1 LNFITR
7 STNSLTN
14 NVIGI
19 FMSLVKSI
27 GNKKV
32 NFDFNKN
39 FISIFIDKI
48 NTSDLQFINQTL
60 KDLHPSDVANLI
72 ENLPYENRV
81 KLMEIESFN
90 LAPEIF
96 IELNE
101 SVQSEVLQLLSID
114 SISNIIKRLESD
126 NAVAILENLEL
137 SKKNLILDKL
147 PPKDRF
153 LLEEGLSYPEDS
165 AARIMQREFTAIPSD
180 WTVGQ
185 TIDYLR
191 ESKDLPQEFLE
202 IFIVDNDFKPIG
214 IVPSSRV
221 LRTSRDSKMNS
232 IMREMPVLI
241 SVNMDKEEVGYT
253 FENYNLLSAGV
264 VNKDNK
270 LVGMITADDVVTV
283 VQEEAEEDVL
293 RLAGV
298 GDEEI
303 TDSVFVKTKRRFN
316 WLLVNLATALLASWV
331 ISIFGAEIEKV
342 VALAFLMPIVA
353 SMGGNAG
360 MQTLAVT
367 IRAIATKELSSSNIN
382 KIVGKEFFIGV
393 LNGIIFAVIT
403 GVVVLLWFKQIDLS
417 IIIAASMVLNMIVAG
432 LFGILIPVTLKKFKI
447 DPALASSVFVTTVTD
462 VIGFLSFL
470 GIGSLVFL

>member
-1 LNFITR
+1 
-7 STNSLTN
+7 
-14 NVIGI
+14 
-19 FMSLVKSI
+19 MSLIKSI

-32 NFDFNKN
+32 NLDFNKN
-39 FISIFIDKI
+39 FITIFSDKI
-48 NTSDLQFINQTL
+48 NIGDLQFINQTL

-72 ENLPYENRV
+72 ENLSFETRV
-81 KLMEIESFN
+81 KLIEIESFN
-90 LAPEIF
+90 VAPEIF

-101 SVQSEVLQLLSID
+101 SIQSEVLHLLSLD

-126 NAVAILENLEL
+126 DAVSILENLEL
-137 SKKNLILDKL
+137 EKKNLILDKL

-202 IFIVDNDFKPIG
+202 IFIVDNEFKPIG

-221 LRTSRDSKMNS
+221 LRTARESKMNL

-241 SVNMDKEEVGYT
+241 SVNMDKEEVGQA
-253 FENYNLLSAGV
+253 FENYNLVSAGV
-264 VNKDNK
+264 VNKNNK
-270 LVGMITADDVVTV
+270 LVGMITADDIVTV
-283 VQEEAEEDVL
+283 VQEEAEEDAL

-298 GDEEI
+298 GNEEI

-382 KIVGKEFFIGV
+382 KIVTKEFFIGV

-403 GVVVLLWFKQIDLS
+403 GAVVQLWFKQIDLS

-432 LFGILIPVTLKKFKI
+432 LFGILIPVTLKKMNI

>member
-1 LNFITR
+1 
-7 STNSLTN
+7 
-14 NVIGI
+14 
-19 FMSLVKSI
+19 MSLIKSI
-27 GNKKV
+27 GSKKV

-39 FISIFIDKI
+39 FISTFIEKI
-48 NTSDLQFINQTL
+48 NSSDLQFINQTL

-72 ENLPYENRV
+72 ENLPEETRV
-81 KLMEIESFN
+81 KLIEIESFN
-90 LAPEIF
+90 IAPEIF

-101 SVQSEVLQLLSID
+101 SIQSEVLQLLSND
-114 SISNIIKRLESD
+114 SISNIVKRLESD

-137 SKKNLILDKL
+137 EKKNSILNKL

-221 LRTSRDSKMNS
+221 LRTPRESKMNL

-241 SVNMDKEEVGYT
+241 SVNMDKEEVGHT
-253 FENYNLLSAGV
+253 FENYNLVSAGV
-264 VNKDNK
+264 VNKNNK

-303 TDSVFVKTKRRFN
+303 TDTVFVKTKRRFN

-403 GVVVLLWFKQIDLS
+403 GIVVQLWFKQIDLS

-432 LFGILIPVTLKKFKI
+432 LFGILIPVTLKKMKI

>member
-1 LNFITR
+1 
-7 STNSLTN
+7 
-14 NVIGI
+14 
-19 FMSLVKSI
+19 MSLIKSI

-32 NFDFNKN
+32 NLDFNKN
-39 FISIFIDKI
+39 FITTFSDKI
-48 NTSDLQFINQTL
+48 NIGDLQFINQTL

-72 ENLPYENRV
+72 ENLSYETRV
-81 KLMEIESFN
+81 KLIEIESFN
-90 LAPEIF
+90 VAPEIF

-101 SVQSEVLQLLSID
+101 SIQSEVLLVLSID
-114 SISNIIKRLESD
+114 SISNIVKRLESD
-126 NAVAILENLEL
+126 DAVSILENLEL
-137 SKKNLILDKL
+137 KKKNLILDKL

-202 IFIVDNDFKPIG
+202 IFVVDNEFKPIG

-221 LRTSRDSKMNS
+221 LRTARDSKMNL

-241 SVNMDKEEVGYT
+241 SVNMDKEEVGQA
-253 FENYNLLSAGV
+253 FENYNLVSAGV
-264 VNKDNK
+264 VNKNNK
-270 LVGMITADDVVTV
+270 LVGMITADDIVTV

-298 GDEEI
+298 GNEEI

-382 KIVGKEFFIGV
+382 KIVGKEFLIGV
-393 LNGIIFAVIT
+393 LNGIIFAIIT
-403 GVVVLLWFKQIDLS
+403 GIIVQLWFKQFDLS

-432 LFGILIPVTLKKFKI
+432 LFGILIPVTLKKMNI

>member
-1 LNFITR
+1 
-7 STNSLTN
+7 
-14 NVIGI
+14 
-19 FMSLVKSI
+19 MSLIKSI
-27 GNKKV
+27 GDKKV
-32 NFDFNKN
+32 NLEFNKN
-39 FISIFIDKI
+39 FITTFSDKI
-48 NTSDLQFINQTL
+48 NNSDLQFINQTL

-72 ENLPYENRV
+72 ENLADETRT
-81 KLMEIESFN
+81 KLIEIESFSI
-90 LAPEIF
+90 APEIF

-101 SVQSEVLQLLSID
+101 SIQSEVLKLLSLD
-114 SISNIIKRLESD
+114 SIANIIKRLESD

-137 SKKNLILDKL
+137 EKKNLILDKL
-147 PPKDRF
+147 PPKDRY

-221 LRTSRDSKMNS
+221 LRAPRDSKMNA

-241 SVNMDKEEVGYT
+241 SVNMDKEEVGLA
-253 FENYNLLSAGV
+253 FENYNLVSAGV
-264 VNKDNK
+264 VNKNNK

-303 TDSVFVKTKRRFN
+303 TDTVFVKTKRRFN

-331 ISIFGAEIEKV
+331 ISLFGAEIEKV

-382 KIVGKEFFIGV
+382 KIVAKEFLIGV
-393 LNGIIFAVIT
+393 LNGIIFAIIT
-403 GVVVLLWFKQIDLS
+403 GLIVQLWFKQIDLS

-432 LFGILIPVTLKKFKI
+432 LFGILIPVTLKKMNI

>member
-1 LNFITR
+1 
-7 STNSLTN
+7 
-14 NVIGI
+14 
-19 FMSLVKSI
+19 MSLIKSI

-32 NFDFNKN
+32 NLDFNKN
-39 FISIFIDKI
+39 FITTFSDKI
-48 NTSDLQFINQTL
+48 NIGDLQFINQTL

-72 ENLPYENRV
+72 ENLAYETRV
-81 KLMEIESFN
+81 KLIEIESFN
-90 LAPEIF
+90 IAPEIF

-101 SVQSEVLQLLSID
+101 SIQSEVLQLLSIN

-126 NAVAILENLEL
+126 DAVSILENLEL
-137 SKKNLILDKL
+137 NKKNLILDKL

-191 ESKDLPQEFLE
+191 ESKELPQEFLE
-202 IFIVDNDFKPIG
+202 IFIVDNEFIPIG

-221 LRTSRDSKMNS
+221 LRTSRESKMSS

-241 SVNMDKEEVGYT
+241 SVNMDKEEVGHT
-253 FENYNLLSAGV
+253 FENYNLVSAGV
-264 VNKDNK
+264 VNKNNK

-293 RLAGV
+293 LLAGV
-298 GDEEI
+298 GNEEI

-382 KIVGKEFFIGV
+382 KIISKEFFIGV
-393 LNGIIFAVIT
+393 LNGIIFAIIT
-403 GVVVLLWFKQIDLS
+403 GIIVQLWFKQSDLS

-432 LFGILIPVTLKKFKI
+432 LCGILIPVTLKKMNI

>member
-1 LNFITR
+1 
-7 STNSLTN
+7 
-14 NVIGI
+14 
-19 FMSLVKSI
+19 MSLIKSI

-32 NFDFNKN
+32 NLDFNKN
-39 FISIFIDKI
+39 FITIFSDKI
-48 NTSDLQFINQTL
+48 NISDLQFINQTL

-72 ENLPYENRV
+72 ENLADETRI
-81 KLMEIESFN
+81 KLIEIESFSI
-90 LAPEIF
+90 APEIF

-101 SVQSEVLQLLSID
+101 SIQTEVLKLLSID
-114 SISNIIKRLESD
+114 SITNIIKRLESD

-137 SKKNLILDKL
+137 DKKNLILDKL

-202 IFIVDNDFKPIG
+202 IFIVDNEFKPIG

-241 SVNMDKEEVGYT
+241 SVNMDKEEVGHT

-264 VNKDNK
+264 VNKNNK
-270 LVGMITADDVVTV
+270 LVGVITADDVVTV
-283 VQEEAEEDVL
+283 VQEEAEEDAL

-298 GDEEI
+298 GNEEI
-303 TDSVFVKTKRRFN
+303 TDSVLVKTRRRFN
-316 WLLVNLATALLASWV
+316 WLLINLGTALLASWV

-382 KIVGKEFFIGV
+382 KIVGKEFLIGV
-393 LNGIIFAVIT
+393 LNGIIFAIIT
-403 GVVVLLWFKQIDLS
+403 GLIVHLWFKQIDLS

-432 LFGILIPVTLKKFKI
+432 LFGILIPVTLKKMNI

>member
-1 LNFITR
+1 
-7 STNSLTN
+7 
-14 NVIGI
+14 
-19 FMSLVKSI
+19 MSLIKSI

-32 NFDFNKN
+32 NLDFNKN
-39 FISIFIDKI
+39 FITVFSEKI
-48 NTSDLQFINQTL
+48 NVGDLQFINQTL
-60 KDLHPSDVANLI
+60 KDSHPSDIANLI
-72 ENLPYENRV
+72 ENLSYETRV
-81 KLMEIESFN
+81 KLIEIESFN
-90 LAPEIF
+90 IGPEIF

-101 SVQSEVLQLLSID
+101 SIQSEVLQLISID

-126 NAVAILENLEL
+126 DAVSILENLEL
-137 SKKNLILDKL
+137 DKKNLILDKL

-214 IVPSSRV
+214 TVPSSRV
-221 LRTSRDSKMNS
+221 LRAARDSKMNA
-232 IMREMPVLI
+232 IMREMPILI
-241 SVNMDKEEVGYT
+241 SVDMDKEEVGHS
-253 FENYNLLSAGV
+253 FENYNLVSAGV

-316 WLLVNLATALLASWV
+316 WLLVNLGTALLASWV

-382 KIVGKEFFIGV
+382 KIVGKEFLIGV
-393 LNGIIFAVIT
+393 LNGIIFAIIT
-403 GVVVLLWFKQIDLS
+403 GFIVHLWFKQIDLS

-432 LFGILIPVTLKKFKI
+432 LFGILIPVTLKKFNI

>member
-1 LNFITR
+1 
-7 STNSLTN
+7 
-14 NVIGI
+14 
-19 FMSLVKSI
+19 MSLIKSI

-32 NFDFNKN
+32 NLDFNKN
-39 FISIFIDKI
+39 FITTFSDKI
-48 NTSDLQFINQTL
+48 NIGDLQFINQTL

-72 ENLPYENRV
+72 ENLSYETRV
-81 KLMEIESFN
+81 KLIEIESFN
-90 LAPEIF
+90 VAPEIF

-101 SVQSEVLQLLSID
+101 SIQSEVLLILSID

-126 NAVAILENLEL
+126 DAVSILENLEL
-137 SKKNLILDKL
+137 EKKNLILDKL

-202 IFIVDNDFKPIG
+202 IFVVDNEFKPIG

-221 LRTSRDSKMNS
+221 LRTARDSKMNL

-241 SVNMDKEEVGYT
+241 SVNMDKEEVGQA
-253 FENYNLLSAGV
+253 FENYNLVSAGV
-264 VNKDNK
+264 VNKNNK
-270 LVGMITADDVVTV
+270 LVGMITADDIVTV

-298 GDEEI
+298 GNEEI

-382 KIVGKEFFIGV
+382 KIVGKEFLIGV
-393 LNGIIFAVIT
+393 LNGIIFAIIT
-403 GVVVLLWFKQIDLS
+403 GIIVQLWFKQFDLS

-432 LFGILIPVTLKKFKI
+432 LFGILIPVTLKKMNI